1 MARLIVFPGTSEARE
16 VVLKKGVNSVGRA
29 AVNDVT
35 IDDGS
40 VSGSHCQLI
49 VSDDTV
55 RIRDVGSTNG
65 TRVNGAPVTEIDL
78 QPGHSIQL
86 GSVQLMF
93 QADDCP
99 TSGELPGTPDSPPQP
114 VIELTPPRQVARL
127 RIGHE
132 PRPSAEAA
140 AATPADGTS
149 LGEGDGPTASVAAP

>member
-127 RIGHE
+127 RIGH
-132 PRPSAEAA
+132 
-140 AATPADGTS
+140 
-149 LGEGDGPTASVAAP
+149 